1 MRANSASKFVGN
13 TTMQDRF
20 EVTHSDEQGYDW

>member
-13 TTMQDRF
+13 TTMQDRL
-20 EVTHSDEQGYDW
+20 EVNHSGERGYDW